1 MDGSQTH
8 EYTDSSPV
16 LSLTV
21 GEFKN
26 LIAEAARGDEE
37 TPAEIGSRWEGGDL
51 ILRPKHAEHQEK
63 VIPIETFF
71 HKIVMVRDRLRV
83 LEQKINS
90 QPKLADAEKVELQQY
105 ITRTYGS
112 LTTFN
117 VLFQYRDEQFRG
129 EGRS

>member
-1 MDGSQTH
+1 MESTS
-8 EYTDSSPV
+8 EYSPDSPV

-21 GEFKN
+21 AEFRD
-26 LIAEAARGDEE
+26 LVAQAARGDEE
-37 TPAEIGSRWEGGDL
+37 QIAVLADRWSGGEL
-51 ILRPKHAEHQEK
+51 ILRPGKPGLQEK
-63 VIPIETFF
+63 TIPLDSFF

-90 QPKLADAEKVELQQY
+90 HPKLSDEDRVELQQY

-117 VLFQYRDEQFRG
+117 VLFKYRDDQLRG
-129 EGRS
+129 AGGSL